1 MNQDTLIRRILKP
14 TLLLLATIP
23 VALLLWDARQG
34 TLGEDPVKTIT
45 TVSGDWTLRLLLLTL
60 SITPIRRLTGWH
72 GVIRLRRLLGLLT
85 FGYAMLHVATF
96 VAVSHQ
102 FDLLAMFEDF
112 TDHPYLLLGVIA
124 FLLLIPLALTS
135 TNAMV
140 KRLGGKT
147 WQKLHQLVYLA
158 AVIGMLHYLW
168 PLRPTIIEP
177 LFDGL
182 WLFALLGYRLWWT
195 LRQPPTPNPTKRYRT
210 IPIIKV
216 D

>member
-14 TLLLLATIP
+14 TLLLFATIP

-34 TLGEDPVKTIT
+34 TLGEDPAKTIT
-45 TVSGDWTLRLLLLTL
+45 TVTGDWTLRLLLLTL
-60 SITPIRRLTGWH
+60 SVTPIRRLTGWH

-102 FDLLAMFEDF
+102 FDLLAMFDDF
-112 TDHPYLLLGVIA
+112 SDHPYLLLGVTA
-124 FLLLIPLALTS
+124 FLLLVPLAMTS
-135 TNAMV
+135 NNAMV
-140 KRLGGKT
+140 KRLGGRT

-158 AVIGMLHYLW
+158 AVLGMLHYLW

-177 LFDGL
+177 LIDGL

-195 LRQPPTPNPTKRYRT
+195 LRQPPPPNPTKRYRT